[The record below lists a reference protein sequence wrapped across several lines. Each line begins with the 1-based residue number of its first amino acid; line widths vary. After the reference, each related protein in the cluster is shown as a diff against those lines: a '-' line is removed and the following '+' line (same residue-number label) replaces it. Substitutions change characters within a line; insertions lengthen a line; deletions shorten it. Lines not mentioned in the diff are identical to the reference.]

1 MKRALYLTL
10 ALFVLTLGLIFFE
23 VNFLVIFFFIA
34 VTLVMG
40 SKLLGNATEEIANYY
55 SPTAGG
61 LLNATMGNL
70 AELIIAIFALRAGLV
85 DVVKASITGSIIG
98 NVLLVFGAA
107 VFVGGFKFKE
117 SKLNKR
123 EAQVSSTMLLITSLL
138 LLLPSILGFFHE
150 ELYTPQISYAVAAS
164 LFILYICSMIFSFV
178 THKHYFTVGEK
189 EKPKMKK
196 LHAFLLLIFSVV
208 ILVILSEL
216 FASRLEEFAHSV
228 GWGELFIGA
237 ILVGIVGNAAEHL
250 SALQFAMK
258 GKTSLVLNVTIGSSL
273 QIGMFVAPL
282 LVFISWFMGAP
293 MTLAFIPIE
302 IIAIILSVFL
312 INEIASDGEVN
323 WLEGLQL
330 LFLYVVLAI
339 LFYFYH

>member
-1 MKRALYLTL
+1 MKRILFSTL
-10 ALFVLTLGLIFFE
+10 ALFIITLGLIYFD
-23 VNFLVIFFFIA
+23 VNLLIIFFFIA
-34 VTLVMG
+34 VTLIMG
-40 SKLLGNATEEIANYY
+40 SKLLGTATEELANYY

-61 LLNATMGNL
+61 LMNATMGNL
-70 AELIIAIFALRAGLV
+70 AELIIGFFALKAGLV

-98 NVLLVFGAA
+98 NVLLVFGLS

-117 SKLNKR
+117 SKLNRR
-123 EAQVSSTMLLITSLL
+123 EAQVSSTMLLITSIL

-150 ELYTPQISYAVAAS
+150 EFYTTEISYAVAAS

-178 THKHYFTVGEK
+178 THKHYFTIGEK
-189 EKPKMKK
+189 EKPRMKK
-196 LHAFLLLIFSVV
+196 LHAFLLLIFSVI
-208 ILVILSEL
+208 ILGILSEL

-250 SALQFAMK
+250 SALQFAIK
-258 GKTSLVLNVTIGSSL
+258 GKMSLVLNVTIGSSL
-273 QIGMFVAPL
+273 QIGMFVAPI
-282 LVFISWFMGAP
+282 LVFISLFIGSP
-293 MTLAFIPIE
+293 MSLAFLPIE
-302 IIAIILSVFL
+302 IAAIIFSVFL

-330 LFLYVVLAI
+330 LFLYIVIALV
-339 LFYFYH
+339 FYFYH